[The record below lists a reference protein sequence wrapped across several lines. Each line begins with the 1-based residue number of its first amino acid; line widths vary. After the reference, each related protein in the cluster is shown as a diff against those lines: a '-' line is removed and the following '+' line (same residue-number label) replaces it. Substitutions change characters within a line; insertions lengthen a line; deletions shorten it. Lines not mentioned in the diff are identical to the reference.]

1 MEKSLNNI
9 EDLLQEWKNHEK
21 IIMST
26 KEVGLA
32 EKISSYQE
40 CVSLTKTIF
49 ELLDQAQQD
58 IQEITNGMDLNL

>member
-9 EDLLQEWKNHEK
+9 EGLLQEWKNHEK

-26 KEVGLA
+26 KDVGLA
-32 EKISSYQE
+32 DKISSYQE

-58 IQEITNGMDLNL
+58 IEDITNEIDLNL